1 MREVYLPAIRE
12 CLNEDFDLLATEI
25 KTLKLHAGDDDKL
38 RSLLGLKPWEISP
51 LDAVG
56 ECRYPSGCAGALS
69 WPPGCSTSCASRWSS
84 RRQLP
89 ELQHAV
95 ERGEISVAAA
105 ADVATLDTDKQREVV
120 ARGER
125 EIGLKVNVC
134 F

>member
-69 WPPGCSTSCASRWSS
+69 WPKARVLREELLKAGRMQRLANVRFTS
-84 RRQLP
+84 
-89 ELQHAV
+89 EGGH
-95 ERGEISVAAA
+95 
-105 ADVATLDTDKQREVV
+105 
-120 ARGER
+120 
-125 EIGLKVNVC
+125 
-134 F
+134 